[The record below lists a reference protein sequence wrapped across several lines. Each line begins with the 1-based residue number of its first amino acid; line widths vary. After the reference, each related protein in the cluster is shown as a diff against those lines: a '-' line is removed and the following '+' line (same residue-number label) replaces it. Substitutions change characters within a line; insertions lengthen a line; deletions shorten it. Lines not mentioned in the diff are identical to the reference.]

1 MEFIPAVVDICRF
14 NLASNHTVPLQKHG
28 VLRFIIIGDTSEER
42 LGDEMMLFM
51 IMVEDLA
58 PDDQEFILSIYERYK
73 RLMFSKAKRCIGD
86 TDAAEDIVQE
96 VMVKLIHKIQKLKSF
111 NRCTLTAY
119 IVYSIRNAAT
129 DYLRRKHVHEKRV
142 VSLCQEEAEKY
153 YINQDPDE
161 WIFRSEE
168 REHFYRVWDQL
179 PEEDKSLLARKYVF
193 GWSDA
198 ELAQDLGCAPSSIR
212 MKMTRARRR
221 AAAAFQTEVLIH
233 EHA

>member
-1 MEFIPAVVDICRF
+1 M
-14 NLASNHTVPLQKHG
+14 
-28 VLRFIIIGDTSEER
+28 
-42 LGDEMMLFM
+42 
-51 IMVEDLA
+51 
-58 PDDQEFILSIYERYK
+58 
-73 RLMFSKAKRCIGD
+73 
-86 TDAAEDIVQE
+86 
-96 VMVKLIHKIQKLKSF
+96 
-111 NRCTLTAY
+111 TAY

-142 VSLCQEEAEKY
+142 LSLCQEEAEKY

-168 REHFYRVWDQL
+168 REHFYRVWEQL